1 MNASDK
7 DSPARLKTGFDP
19 ITPFSRKRKKK
30 QEKKNCTCFRSAV
43 CTLWPQKGQS
53 RRNVQKLE
61 GHNSNRLSILIF
73 LFSILPTEAVEGMT
87 IWLGDKQ

>member
-1 MNASDK
+1 MLLTKIHLHD
-7 DSPARLKTGFDP
+7 LKQGL
-19 ITPFSRKRKKK
+19 TPLLPFHAKEKKK

-73 LFSILPTEAVEGMT
+73 LFSILPTETVEGMT